1 MSLLA
6 LPPELLSSILELA
19 CVSSDPSSALRFS
32 LVHPTLTPL
41 AQLLLWRDVLLT
53 SERQID
59 STRLSPALE
68 RHGGHI
74 RRLLFIPLDGDGGAR
89 GGVGRGIGTADTI
102 GGEGA
107 TKLLK
112 ELKELW
118 EQEQENGGGGTGIEE
133 LDIAYVDR
141 FGLEVLEGEW
151 LSGLRRL
158 TVGTSFLL
166 PIQRPPRPFTF
177 SFRLA
182 SLSLHNN
189 HWQSLAPEL
198 LRALLTPCAPRA
210 ELGEM
215 EGSLQ
220 HLDLSAT
227 YDVDSFDPFLDPLS
241 AVPYGEEDFNTSPP
255 TVLSSL
261 RTLRL
266 PPFETSS
273 HLSFAVS
280 ALSSCSAA
288 HLFYIELPPLSA
300 ATSGAYDVLW
310 AVLADL
316 LSAGGVRE
324 VGLRGWPTSALVET
338 ARAVLAAAGMD
349 TMPPTSLGAE
359 AQRTG
364 LRKLRFKRLL
374 AVEEIGKVRPG
385 GADLLEQAEAYG
397 LEVACGDRGEAE
409 EE

>member
-151 LSGLRRL
+151 LS
-158 TVGTSFLL
+158 
-166 PIQRPPRPFTF
+166 
-177 SFRLA
+177 
-182 SLSLHNN
+182 
-189 HWQSLAPEL
+189 
-198 LRALLTPCAPRA
+198 